1 MRIAKTISYQVLI
14 TAALLLLVEGL
25 ARIAYTVHLG
35 WAKEAEWYVYAADV
49 GWGRR
54 PNFSGVDDCNEHR
67 TFDEQGLVSSEAA
80 RLKKKREGQFRALFL
95 GDSATYGYCVSTEAT
110 FVETM
115 NRLHPEAAAVN
126 LGVSGYT
133 SYQGYKSLL
142 KYGPLIDPD
151 IIFISFS
158 FNDRRLVLQPE
169 LADSDAAFQRLYSAS
184 RVQRLSDVS
193 YLFGAAKL
201 VSGWLRPA
209 DPGAAGFMSEVR
221 LDRVRPRVDGQAY
234 RENLT
239 KMVQWAK
246 QRGIAVAFIVLGDNP
261 EQTRSLREGIRY
273 LSEKNH
279 ELAIKYLTLA
289 KDDDGGHWF
298 SALARLYLAKAYE
311 EAGLDGKAQ
320 QVLSLKKVMAG
331 VHGGYP
337 IVLDTEYAA
346 IVKEVADEHSLQ
358 VIDAVGELNKN
369 ADVYFDFT
377 HFDETGHEIVT
388 GLVAN
393 AIEAAIKRGRLRA
406 RIGPAG

>member
-1 MRIAKTISYQVLI
+1 MAKTISYQALI
-14 TAALLLLVEGL
+14 TVALLLLAEGL

-35 WAKEAEWYVYAADV
+35 WAKETEWYVYAADV
-49 GWGRR
+49 GWDRR
-54 PNFSGVDDCNEHR
+54 PNFSDVDDCNEDR
-67 TFDEQGLVSSEAA
+67 TFDEQALVSSDGA
-80 RLKKKREGQFRALFL
+80 RLKNEREGQFRALFL
-95 GDSATYGYCVSTEAT
+95 GDSGTYGYCVPTKET
-110 FVETM
+110 FVETV
-115 NRLHPEAAAVN
+115 NRLLPEAAAVN

-142 KYGPLIDPD
+142 RYGPLIDPD
-151 IIFISFS
+151 MIFISFS

-184 RVQRLSDVS
+184 RMQRLSDIS

-209 DPGAAGFMSEVR
+209 EPGASGFVSEVR

-273 LSEKNH
+273 LSEKND
-279 ELAIKYLTLA
+279 ELAIKHLTLA
-289 KDDDGGHWF
+289 KDDDEGDWF
-298 SALARLYLAKAYE
+298 SALARLHLAKAYE
-311 EAGLDGKAQ
+311 EAGLDGNAQ
-320 QVLSLKKVMAG
+320 QVLSLKNVMAG

-337 IVLDTEYAA
+337 IVLDTEYNA
-346 IVKEVADEHSLQ
+346 IVKEVADQQGVQ

-377 HFDETGHEIVT
+377 HFDETGHEIVSR
-388 GLVAN
+388 LVAN

>member
-1 MRIAKTISYQVLI
+1 MRMAKTIFYQALI
-14 TAALLLLVEGL
+14 AAALLLLAEGL

-35 WAKEAEWYVYAADV
+35 WAKETDWYVYAADV
-49 GWGRR
+49 GWDRR
-54 PNFSGVDDCNEHR
+54 PNFSDVDDCNEDR
-67 TFDEQGLVSSEAA
+67 TFDGQALVSSDGA

-95 GDSATYGYCVSTEAT
+95 GDSGTYGYCVPTEET
-110 FVETM
+110 FVETV
-115 NRLHPEAAAVN
+115 NRLLPEAAAVN

-151 IIFISFS
+151 MIFISFS

-184 RVQRLSDVS
+184 RLQRLSDIS

-201 VSGWLRPA
+201 ASGWLRPA
-209 DPGAAGFMSEVR
+209 DPGASGMMSEVR
-221 LDRVRPRVDGQAY
+221 LDGMQPRVDRQAY

-261 EQTRSLREGIRY
+261 EQTRSLREGIKY

-279 ELAIKYLTLA
+279 ELAIKHLTLA
-289 KDDDGGHWF
+289 KDDDDWF
-298 SALARLYLAKAYE
+298 SALARLHLAKAYE
-311 EAGLDGKAQ
+311 EAGLDDKAQ
-320 QVLSLKKVMAG
+320 QVLLMKNVKAG
-331 VHGGYP
+331 VHGGSP
-337 IVLDTEYAA
+337 IVLDTEYNA
-346 IVKEVADEHSLQ
+346 IVREVADRYGVQ

-377 HFDETGHEIVT
+377 HFDETGHQIV
-388 GLVAN
+388 GRLVTN
-393 AIEAAIKRGRLRA
+393 ALEAAMKRGRLRA